1 MELPQD
7 MKVNESDSSQ
17 TNKTAK
23 EKPPVQRRTVFR
35 TASTETE
42 SLVSSPPP
50 YQRSES
56 LPRSTSPSHVYND
69 VTASLPR
76 NFDATR
82 YQESWSNGSCHT
94 DCTASPPIASKRSN
108 VKPPVPKPRSGSLNA
123 ATIAAATAAAA
134 NAAADDDDVYVNLH
148 KSLTL
153 NSRPPKVLLL

>member
-23 EKPPVQRRTVFR
+23 QKPTVQPWKVSR
-35 TASTETE
+35 TASNDNE

-56 LPRSTSPSHVYND
+56 MPRSTSPSHVYTDFN
-69 VTASLPR
+69 TLPR
-76 NFDATR
+76 NFDVTR
-82 YQESWSNGSCHT
+82 YQEPRSSSLCHI
-94 DCTASPPIASKRSN
+94 DFTASSPMASKRSN
-108 VKPPVPKPRSGSLNA
+108 VKPPVPKPCSGSLNA
-123 ATIAAATAAAA
+123 ATIAADTTAAATAAAA
-134 NAAADDDDVYVNLH
+134 DDIYVTLH

-153 NSRPPKVLLL
+153 NSCPPKVLLL